1 MKYWLCVFVLAAA
14 GAFVPDAAA
23 RKLAYA
29 MPPEPAL
36 SGGLSFKVAEPLAP
50 ATGEETPKRG
60 LLVVTQGLFL
70 DDARTMFYRQDFG
83 GGGLAVGL
91 LFGPLGAGANAMA
104 IQNANEKEAEA
115 LRGRFRFSPA
125 GLLAKAVQSR
135 AVADGANPAA
145 NEAVL
150 VPSLYVTRDS
160 EERLI
165 FWAILDVSI
174 GEWRGRYS
182 SLAQGRVPLLDAAKG
197 LPDDQMVNLEWAIE
211 SAYARG
217 LDALAADASGTL
229 TGFKPQK
236 MDISALSPRFHKPV
250 RYEHVLLQD
259 DRVIVRGLS
268 ATQFHAVGG
277 FGFSGVLVM
286 PGDAVKLR

>member
-1 MKYWLCVFVLAAA
+1 MKYWWCVFVLAMA

-23 RKLAYA
+23 RKLVYA

-36 SGGLSFKVAEPLAP
+36 SGGLSFKVAEPASP
-50 ATGEETPKRG
+50 AVGSEEPRRG
-60 LLVVTQGLFL
+60 LLVHTQGQFL
-70 DDARTMFYRQDFG
+70 DDARTVFYRQEFG

-104 IQNANEKEAEA
+104 IQNANEKETEA

-125 GLLAKAVQSR
+125 GLLAKAIQSR
-135 AVADGANPAA
+135 TDAAGASAAA

-150 VPSLYVTRDS
+150 VPSVYVTRDK

-165 FWAILDVSI
+165 FWAIVDVTI
-174 GEWRGRYS
+174 GGWRSRYS
-182 SLAQGRVPLLDAAKG
+182 SLAQGRVPLLDVAKG
-197 LPDDQMVNLEWAIE
+197 LPDDQMVNLEWAIQ
-211 SAYARG
+211 SAYARA
-217 LDALAADASGTL
+217 LDTLSSDVSGTL

-250 RYEHVLLQD
+250 RYEHVLLQE
-259 DRVIVRGLS
+259 DRVIVRGWDAS
-268 ATQFHAVGG
+268 QFHAVGG
-277 FGFSGVLVM
+277 FGFSGVLLM
-286 PGDAVKLR
+286 PSEAAKLR

>member
-1 MKYWLCVFVLAAA
+1 MKYWLCVFVLAVA
-14 GAFVPDAAA
+14 GTFVPDAEA

-36 SGGLSFKVAEPLAP
+36 SGGLTFRLAEPVAP
-50 ATGEETPKRG
+50 TAEEATPKRG
-60 LLVVTQGLFL
+60 MLVVTQGLFL
-70 DDARTMFYRQDFG
+70 DDARSIFYRQEFG

-91 LFGPLGAGANAMA
+91 LFGPLGAGANALA
-104 IQNANEKEAEA
+104 VQNANEKEAEA
-115 LRGRFRFSPA
+115 LRGRFPFSPA
-125 GLLAKAVQSR
+125 GLLTKAIQSR
-135 AVADGANPAA
+135 VTPGDANAAA
-145 NEAVL
+145 NQAVL
-150 VPSLYVTRDS
+150 VPSVYVTRDS

-182 SLAQGRVPLLDAAKG
+182 SLAQGRVPLLGVAKG
-197 LPDDQMVNLEWAIE
+197 LPDDQMVNLEWAIQ

-217 LDALAADASGTL
+217 LDALSSDAAGTL
-229 TGFKPQK
+229 AGFKPQK

-250 RYEHVLLQD
+250 RYEHVLMQE

-268 ATQFHAVGG
+268 ATQFYAVGG

-286 PGDAVKLR
+286 PSDAVKLR

>member
-1 MKYWLCVFVLAAA
+1 MKYWLCVVVLAVV
-14 GAFVPDAAA
+14 GAFGPEAAA
-23 RKLAYA
+23 RKLAFA

-36 SGGLSFKVAEPLAP
+36 SGGMTFKVAEPVSP
-50 ATGEETPKRG
+50 ATEEATPKRG
-60 LLVVTQGLFL
+60 MMVMTQGLFL
-70 DDARTMFYRQDFG
+70 DDARTIFYRQEFG

-91 LFGPLGAGANAMA
+91 LFGPLGAGANALA

-125 GLLAKAVQSR
+125 GLLTKAIQSR
-135 AVADGANPAA
+135 ATADDANAAA

-197 LPDDQMVNLEWAIE
+197 LPDDQVVNLEWAIQ
-211 SAYARG
+211 SAYARA
-217 LDALAADASGTL
+217 LDALSADASGTL

-236 MDISALSPRFHKPV
+236 MDISALSPRFHRPV
-250 RYEHVLLQD
+250 RYEHVLMQE

-268 ATQFHAVGG
+268 ATQFYAVGG

-286 PGDAVKLR
+286 PSDAVKLR